1 MDKNKQI
8 IIAGILVII
17 VALVSAYFFYMQ
29 ANTEA
34 KKIDSLKGKI
44 VIITEERMV
53 LIKKIEEIKQKKEEL
68 SLSLQ
73 GYSVNIQN
81 NEAELLDI
89 KKEKEDVLTQLQAQ
103 KRALALLQQGL
114 KDVKLEESALKE
126 SLNKAKDN
134 HAGVIQAL
142 ESMRKKKSALEEK
155 IKSSLETSRG
165 VELRKIVVRMASPV
179 NGNVIDV
186 NREYNFSVI
195 DLGFLDDVKN
205 GDVLGIYRDG
215 TLMAKAIIEN
225 VYEDMS
231 SIIVFD
237 EWRDVQLI
245 YGDTVK
251 LLKS

>member
-17 VALVSAYFFYMQ
+17 VAFVSAYFFYMQ

>member
-89 KKEKEDVLTQLQAQ
+89 DKEKEDVLTQLQAQ

-114 KDVKLEESALKE
+114 KDVKLEESNLKE

-195 DLGFLDDVKN
+195 NLGSLDNVKN
-205 GDVLGIYRDG
+205 GDVLGVYRAG
-215 TLMAKAIIEN
+215 TLIAKAIIEN

>member
-17 VALVSAYFFYMQ
+17 VAFVSAYFFYMQ
-29 ANTEA
+29 ANAEA
-34 KKIDSLKGKI
+34 KKIDSLKGQI

-89 KKEKEDVLTQLQAQ
+89 DKEKEDVLTQLQAQ

>member
-114 KDVKLEESALKE
+114 KDVKLEESNLKE